1 MVPFFWDPFLF
12 IIDPKGTCSFI
23 WFTVVIRVLS
33 LNWAISLISWKKFCK
48 SEDNWFLVYLFEAG
62 MKLRFLFRNLYVSKE
77 NECFD
82 QFTASP
88 NGLDLYLS
96 VFVIVRCSLKV
107 FALFLERN
115 SVSSTDRCW
124 FEYGLL
130 MWRPSDFQLEMFFL
144 ILSVFSLL
152 CVSCSFCFVSKIYD
166 SLDLHFL
173 SLSFDVCFVLEGTFV
188 GDFPRRCYVW
198 IGCSNSSFFKRVGG
212 SSWIFV
218 SLVFLKCWTF
228 GLMMLVFPWTTF
240 A

>member
-1 MVPFFWDPFLF
+1 MHSYHFPQALYMYLLYRAVLLGSIFVYSWS
-12 IIDPKGTCSFI
+12 KGTCSFV
-23 WFTVVIRVLS
+23 WFTVVVRDLS
-33 LNWAISLISWKKFCK
+33 LNWAISLVSWKKFYK

-166 SLDLHFL
+166 SSCWWF
-173 SLSFDVCFVLEGTFV
+173 SVAVL
-188 GDFPRRCYVW
+188 CMNW
-198 IGCSNSSFFKRVGG
+198 
-212 SSWIFV
+212 
-218 SLVFLKCWTF
+218 
-228 GLMMLVFPWTTF
+228 M
-240 A
+240 